1 MSNGSSNV
9 IERLVI
15 VFIAFIAIGVIWMI
29 ASALGPFLPPAGW
42 LILIGIV
49 GLLAVYAFAKMKG

>member
-1 MSNGSSNV
+1 MSGDSDLL
-9 IERLVI
+9 EKLVI

-42 LILIGIV
+42 LVLIGVV
-49 GLLAVYAFAKMKG
+49 GLLAVYAFAKMK